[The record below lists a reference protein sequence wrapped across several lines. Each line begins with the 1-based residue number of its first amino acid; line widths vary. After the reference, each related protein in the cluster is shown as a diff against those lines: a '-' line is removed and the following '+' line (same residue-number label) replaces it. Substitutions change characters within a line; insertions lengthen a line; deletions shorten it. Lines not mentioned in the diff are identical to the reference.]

1 MLVPILAL
9 CACAAVARADSLE
22 AMAERAA
29 ADIVYEQERMHL
41 KDFRAQLHAPG
52 KSEEEREAMI
62 SDALHALA
70 ACKVTKGIEYA
81 REHDLP
87 AESVLGWLAS
97 WELSAEYANELS
109 RLDIAAFYE
118 NQKPCADAF
127 FEALPMRD
135 R

>member
-1 MLVPILAL
+1 
-9 CACAAVARADSLE
+9 
-22 AMAERAA
+22 
-29 ADIVYEQERMHL
+29 MHL
-41 KDFRAQLHAPG
+41 DDIREQLYAPG

-70 ACKVTKGIEYA
+70 ECKVTNGIEYA
-81 REHDLP
+81 REHDLA

-97 WELSAEYANELS
+97 WELSAELGAELS